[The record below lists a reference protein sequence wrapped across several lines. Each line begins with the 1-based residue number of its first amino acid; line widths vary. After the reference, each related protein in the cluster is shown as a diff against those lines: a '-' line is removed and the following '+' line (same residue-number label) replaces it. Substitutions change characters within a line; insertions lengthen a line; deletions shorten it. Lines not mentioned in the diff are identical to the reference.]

1 MSTSNQY
8 KSTNHARSGSCWNLE
23 KPCWG
28 SSYPIT
34 LCKYKNHI
42 GLAGQRR
49 PCGWTM
55 TSIAICSS
63 TLLFSSSTLFFSSSS
78 TFLFC
83 ISPSSPSALFE
94 FGSASMWIYFPY
106 CEDSKAWIPQSWSQI
121 VHFANTTQF
130 IGQPF
135 FSTKKTS
142 SFNLVYEMHVRHLGL
157 LMCYHPQRLH
167 FCNKLFIT

>member
-8 KSTNHARSGSCWNLE
+8 NSTNHVRSGSCWNLE

-34 LCKYKNHI
+34 LCQYKNHI
-42 GLAGQRR
+42 GLARQRR

-63 TLLFSSSTLFFSSSS
+63 TLFFNSSSP
-78 TFLFC
+78 FLFC

-94 FGSASMWIYFPY
+94 FGSASMWICFPC
-106 CEDSKAWIPQSWSQI
+106 CEDSKARILQSWSQI
-121 VHFANTTQF
+121 VHFVNTTQF
-130 IGQPF
+130 TGQPF
-135 FSTKKTS
+135 FFTKKTS
-142 SFNLVYEMHVRHLGL
+142 SFNLVYETHVRHLGL
-157 LMCYHPQRLH
+157 LTCYHPQRLH